1 MGDNKELDQFIRLQR
16 ELQIRDR
23 QRDKLL
29 KDQHNK
35 MRKLFTGGSKTYNPK
50 RIKERKE
57 LYEKYKLYK
66 GLNNNI

>member
-1 MGDNKELDQFIRLQR
+1 MGDNKGLDQFIRLQR

-35 MRKLFTGGSKTYNPK
+35 MRKLFT
-50 RIKERKE
+50 
-57 LYEKYKLYK
+57 
-66 GLNNNI
+66 